1 MLFCHSHLHLGVA
14 LVLPY
19 TCCGN
24 TGHQVQVLGR
34 CGGPNDCLP
43 QGSWTCGSFARLHCG
58 PLWLWQRNEMNVNME
73 MNWILKKYLFLYIF
87 IYFNTILWKSLEPL
101 LISLFWDG
109 CSSGGRAGH
118 LPTRRLVVGSL
129 AAPVSSLHVYVFL
142 GKILHFKSLSI
153 AFISVWICE
162 SVR

>member
-19 TCCGN
+19 TCCGLD
-24 TGHQVQVLGR
+24 TKFKCWEGVVVQMIVCLRGLEPVALLPVSTVGP
-34 CGGPNDCLP
+34 CGFDKETR
-43 QGSWTCGSFARLHCG
+43 WT
-58 PLWLWQRNEMNVNME
+58 
-73 MNWILKKYLFLYIF
+73 WIWKWTEFLKNIYFYIYLFTSIQSCGKVLSHRLF
-87 IYFNTILWKSLEPL
+87 F
-101 LISLFWDG
+101 LFWDG
-109 CSSGGRAGH
+109 CCSGGRAGH

-142 GKILHFKSLSI
+142 GKIPQFKSLSI